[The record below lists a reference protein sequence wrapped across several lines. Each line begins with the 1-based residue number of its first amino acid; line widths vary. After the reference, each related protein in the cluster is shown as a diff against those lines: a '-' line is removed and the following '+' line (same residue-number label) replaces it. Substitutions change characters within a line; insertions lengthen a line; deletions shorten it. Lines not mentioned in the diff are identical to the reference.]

1 MANKLSQFA
10 GSVVGG
16 LLTGNALALWVFAG
30 NPLYALIWAV
40 GLALK

>member
-1 MANKLSQFA
+1 MAKISRFV
-10 GSVVGG
+10 GSIIGG
-16 LLTGNALALWVFAG
+16 LLTEKALALWILAG